1 MRSVTTLLIVVCSL
15 AAAPRGVESLVP
27 PGASQTSDARRALLR
42 NVAVTAS
49 GLLSVGGGII
59 ALPPP
64 ASASLLDEFG
74 SDPTKIQQQSSTS
87 STSKGPAV
95 ITSKPESVYEPN
107 LRSNYYYPTNKKRY
121 LPRIKK
127 CNDALSSVAD
137 SIGAEDWVAVQ
148 SFASTTADDTILP
161 LKLYTSSLTGGGTNV
176 KVTYTKT
183 MFADAD
189 RFEKGQQLLLK
200 AVAKR
205 DQNLASTALETMA
218 VALQEYRVTANLTG
232 PDGGGDIPSVEDIR
246 RAASRSG
253 AGRTFGEKVLAR
265 DARLKGGEPP
275 QSN

>member
-1 MRSVTTLLIVVCSL
+1 MRSVTALLIVVCSL

-27 PGASQTSDARRALLR
+27 PEASQSSDARRALLR

-74 SDPTKIQQQSSTS
+74 SDPTKIQQQSSSTS
-87 STSKGPAV
+87 SSNKGPAV

-148 SFASTTADDTILP
+148 SFAATTADDTILP

-265 DARLKGGEPP
+265 DARLKGGEAP
-275 QSN
+275 